1 MAGAAAASYY
11 NSVNIGLPIAT
22 YVIGD
27 ANYAIP
33 ALVLQMAVL
42 SPFIIAR
49 LNAQGTSLRSIWR
62 SVVSGVTAPVVLAA
76 VAGFIVSAAGW
87 QMPDGLCSRWRFS
100 VVRPFQ

>member
-33 ALVLQMAVL
+33 ALVLQL
-42 SPFIIAR
+42 SLIHI
-49 LNAQGTSLRSIWR
+49 
-62 SVVSGVTAPVVLAA
+62 
-76 VAGFIVSAAGW
+76 
-87 QMPDGLCSRWRFS
+87 
-100 VVRPFQ
+100 